1 MNDRKKKILR
11 PYLPMNYEDK
21 TKSGTSLVVQWL
33 QIHMPMQG
41 TQVRALIQEQPTCG
55 GAPKTLH
62 RNS

>member
-1 MNDRKKKILR
+1 
-11 PYLPMNYEDK
+11 MNYEDK

-55 GAPKTLH
+55 GAPKLIDIYVCALYVNILADT
-62 RNS
+62 